1 MKLLCRI
8 AALLLFVAPLAGAQE
23 LPWKMD
29 FEKFASQST
38 ETVDVTL
45 DANMLNLAK
54 NFLSDKDP
62 DQRNAKEIVSQLK
75 GIYVR
80 SYEFDKTG
88 VYSQADVEAFR
99 AQLKAP
105 EWNRIVGVRSNKHDG
120 ENDYVY
126 IRAVGGKMT
135 GLAVIAAEPKELT
148 LVYID
153 GPIDLQKISALSGQ
167 FGVPKMDYGHAK
179 VDDGHKG
186 KGDGE

>member
-1 MKLLCRI
+1 MKRLLRI
-8 AALLLFVAPLAGAQE
+8 AMLLLFVAPLAGAQE
-23 LPWKMD
+23 LPWKINLD
-29 FEKFASQST
+29 KFASQAS

-54 NFLSDKDP
+54 NFLSDKDE

-88 VYSQADVEAFR
+88 VYSEADVEAFR
-99 AQLKAP
+99 AQLKSP
-105 EWNRIVGVRSNKHDG
+105 EWNRIVGVHSKREG

-126 IRAVGGKMT
+126 VRQVGGKLT

-148 LVYID
+148 LVFID
-153 GPIDLQKISALSGQ
+153 GPIDLQKISALSGE

-179 VDDGHKG
+179 IDNSKKG
-186 KGDGE
+186 KGDAE

>member
-1 MKLLCRI
+1 M
-8 AALLLFVAPLAGAQE
+8 LLLLIAPIADAQE
-23 LPWKMD
+23 LPWKMN
-29 FEKFASQST
+29 FEKFAAQAT

-54 NFLSDKDP
+54 NFLSDHDK
-62 DQRNAKEIVSQLK
+62 DQREAKEIVSQLK

-88 VYSQADVEAFR
+88 VYNEADIEAFR

-105 EWNRIVGVRSNKHDG
+105 EWNRIVGVHSKREG

-126 IRAVGGKMT
+126 IRQVGGKMT
-135 GLAVIAAEPKELT
+135 GLAVIAAEAKELT

-153 GPIDLQKISALSGQ
+153 GPIDLQKISALSGE

-179 VDDGHKG
+179 VEDPHKG
-186 KGDGE
+186 KGDAE